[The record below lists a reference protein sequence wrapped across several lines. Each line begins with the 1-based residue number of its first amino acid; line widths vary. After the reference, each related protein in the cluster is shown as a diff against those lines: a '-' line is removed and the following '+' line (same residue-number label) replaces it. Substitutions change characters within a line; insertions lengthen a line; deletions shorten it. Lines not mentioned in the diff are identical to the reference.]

1 VDVAARIPG
10 ARVRSSSAYPDPL
23 SGKALAYPEVVST
36 TPPVI
41 PPDLPGADLVSAGL
55 DDLRVGKVTP
65 PALLLLGARERLR
78 QSGIQLPEAPVEQ
91 PERALYLLLED
102 DDPGGAH
109 ARYNAL
115 RQRLVS
121 FCTTFEQLARR
132 RHS

>member
-1 VDVAARIPG
+1 MHAVGDVR
-10 ARVRSSSAYPDPL
+10 AYP
-23 SGKALAYPEVVST
+23 VCVST
-36 TPPVI
+36 AAPVI
-41 PPDLPGADLVSAGL
+41 PSDLPGADLVRAGL
-55 DDLRVGKVTP
+55 EDLRAGNLSG

-78 QSGIQLPEAPVEQ
+78 QSGIELPEAPIDD

-102 DDPGGAH
+102 GDLSGAH

-132 RHS
+132 RDS

>member
-1 VDVAARIPG
+1 MSAA
-10 ARVRSSSAYPDPL
+10 
-23 SGKALAYPEVVST
+23 
-36 TPPVI
+36 PPVI

-55 DDLRVGKVTP
+55 VDLRVGRVTA

-78 QSGIQLPEAPVEQ
+78 QSGIQVPDAPVDQ

-102 DDPGGAH
+102 ADPAGAH

-121 FCTTFEQLARR
+121 FCTSFEQRARR
-132 RHS
+132 RNR